1 MSRAAPIR
9 IDAPRFDLRFERGR
23 GQIRLGRP
31 LSSSLVA
38 FDSLAMEL
46 DVRGPLSLQ
55 GGAARFRHHRSR
67 LRTAEL
73 VLRPSVLV
81 RLAREQGV
89 SLAIDRAGADLA
101 VSMRDPI
108 GTIAFRGILAFDGP
122 DLLVFPRGLA
132 FVRRGPVSPWS
143 RVLGAARELGFAW
156 SADVGAFR
164 WRRPLRHLL
173 ADALLPHGWRV
184 PEERGLALRTDG
196 KKLWAEVGPA
206 ATPATDACAEGGKLA
221 AQLEGEHPWND
232 TQAYAR
238 GPWGE
243 FERALDDDQLEV
255 ARERLNPGSSAWLY
269 AEAVLTWVE
278 TFADRLDDHEL
289 GERLLDAL
297 SRIPEEGST
306 WTDSVELLAKR
317 GQVAALRLANAAL
330 GGPLPRARR
339 ATLAAIAVEGILEHA
354 EPDELALADGLANA
368 LTDDAEVLAPEL
380 PRVIAARAALEH
392 RAGRPEVAVR
402 AWLRAADATTSPRR
416 AARWRRRAAELVLG
430 MQGPAAAEP
439 LLRQALLELE
449 RSGSDEPT
457 LVAQLA
463 SVVAE
468 RGERRESSELFAR
481 LLRDADPSD
490 EAWRAA
496 VMAAARF
503 HVEAGEHDRARPF
516 LAALGNEEEANDVAL
531 SQSVIDV
538 QLDDSAERELDD
550 VFDADPFESQA
561 LSVDPKSADPE
572 SVIPESIVHFEKLD
586 GPRPVTLVSVADDEV
601 RALLQEARGLPD
613 PTGLLEGALERALED
628 ADPDGVRRVLRV
640 IDRLP
645 HFASEGKLRERA
657 ERLLRRLGE
666 EP

>member
-1 MSRAAPIR
+1 MRTAPVR

-38 FDSLAMEL
+38 FDALAMEL

-67 LRTAEL
+67 LRSAEL
-73 VLRPSVLV
+73 VLRLSVLV
-81 RLAREQGV
+81 RLARERGV
-89 SLAIDRAGADLA
+89 ALAIDRASEDLA
-101 VSMRDPI
+101 VSIRDAI
-108 GTIAFRGILAFDGP
+108 GTIAFRGIVAFDGP
-122 DLLVFPRGLA
+122 DLVVFPRGLA
-132 FVRRGPVSPWS
+132 FVRRGPVSPWA
-143 RVLGAARELGFAW
+143 RVVGAARELGFTW
-156 SADVGAFR
+156 SAELGAFR

-196 KKLWAEVGPA
+196 ARVWAEVGKA
-206 ATPATDACAEGGKLA
+206 AVPSAEACAEGLELA
-221 AQLEGEHPWND
+221 LQLESQHRWND
-232 TQAYAR
+232 AQAYAM
-238 GPWGE
+238 GPWGR
-243 FERALDDDQLEV
+243 FERALDDEDLD
-255 ARERLNPGSSAWLY
+255 ASRDLLKPGSSAWLY
-269 AEAVLTWVE
+269 AEAVLLWVDV
-278 TFADRLDDHEL
+278 FADLLDDHEL

-297 SRIPEEGST
+297 ARLPEEGAL
-306 WTDSVELLAKR
+306 WTDAVELLARR
-317 GQVAALRLANAAL
+317 GQVAALRLANASL

-339 ATLAAIAVEGILEHA
+339 ATLAALAVDGILEHA
-354 EPDELALADGLANA
+354 DPGELADVDGLANRLIDEAEA
-368 LTDDAEVLAPEL
+368 LSPEL
-380 PRVIAARAALEH
+380 PQVIAARAALEH
-392 RAGRPEVAVR
+392 RAGRSEEAVR
-402 AWLRAADATTSPRR
+402 GWLRAADATSTPRK
-416 AARWRRRAAELVLG
+416 AAHWRRRAAELVLG
-430 MQGPAAAEP
+430 MHGPAAAEP
-439 LLRQALLELE
+439 LLRQALMELE

-490 EAWRAA
+490 DAWRAA

-516 LAALGNEEEANDVAL
+516 LAALGNEQHANDVV
-531 SQSVIDV
+531 QDSVIDV
-538 QLDDSAERELDD
+538 ALDSAERELDD
-550 VFDADPFESQA
+550 VFDADPFDPVES
-561 LSVDPKSADPE
+561 LE
-572 SVIPESIVHFEKLD
+572 SVSVVHIDVPLD
-586 GPRPVTLVSVADDEV
+586 GPPPVTLVSVADDEV
-601 RALLQEARGLPD
+601 RALLDEARGMKD

-640 IDRLP
+640 LDRLAG
-645 HFASEGKLRERA
+645 FASEAKLRERA